1 MVNVPRPDRLERLER
16 RKQKQVVATQ
26 SWRERNRERAR
37 IWARADYRRKVTE
50 GAAAVGKTNEGE
62 NEEMQ
67 AEEASPEGGG
77 GCRQEGRER
86 RDGGGRGYKNLRFL
100 KPP

>member
-62 NEEMQ
+62 NDEMEGEDKTNEGENGEQ
-67 AEEASPEGGG
+67 ASLSLD
-77 GCRQEGRER
+77 QERGAAGR
-86 RDGGGRGYKNLRFL
+86 
-100 KPP
+100 